1 MSVADVLIVVKRFFT
16 EQIAVPYKIPSVELQ
31 GDGWEA
37 TVEVIEEKEYMIS
50 HAKDEL
56 IGVYKVQLNSNLE
69 VVSFTRVELRERS
82 ALVGENQ
89 RA

>member
-1 MSVADVLIVVKRFFT
+1 MTIVDVLVVVKRFFT
-16 EQIAVPYKIPSVELQ
+16 EQVAVPYKIPSVKLQ
-31 GDGWEA
+31 DDGWEA

-56 IGVYKVQLNSNLE
+56 IGVYKVHLNNDLE
-69 VVSFTRVELRERS
+69 IVSFNRVELRERS
-82 ALVGENQ
+82 AIAMEDQ